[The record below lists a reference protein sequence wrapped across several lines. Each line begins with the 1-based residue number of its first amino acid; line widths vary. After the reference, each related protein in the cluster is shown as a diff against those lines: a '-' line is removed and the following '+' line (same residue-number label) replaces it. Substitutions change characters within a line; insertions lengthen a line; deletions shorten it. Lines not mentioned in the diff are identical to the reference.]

1 MNEAFKM
8 RFLYLAACAVLGS
21 KLYREPYFFH
31 LNGEKTMDD
40 SWVFSSVTNK
50 DDRDEDQCTLR
61 FLLPRSLFLTNYLR
75 ADSDVLTLV
84 P

>member
-1 MNEAFKM
+1 
-8 RFLYLAACAVLGS
+8 
-21 KLYREPYFFH
+21 
-31 LNGEKTMDD
+31 MDD

>member
-1 MNEAFKM
+1 MHCTWVRTLQRAL
-8 RFLYLAACAVLGS
+8 FLPS
-21 KLYREPYFFH
+21 KWR
-31 LNGEKTMDD
+31 KTMDD